1 MSRDVLQS
9 NLDQIEL
16 ALQQVSEAMLHNQSQ
31 PMMSAS
37 ADVQRLSVELAE
49 LMRRFPPSSNKLAK
63 ARLLSLAAMMSSTRG
78 ALIRQ
83 GVMAERALATL
94 MPAVQATTYQ
104 SASTSRQ
111 PYGSYGSAGR
121 QSGAFRAFVA

>member
-1 MSRDVLQS
+1 MSRDILQS
-9 NLDQIEL
+9 KLDQIEL
-16 ALQQVSEAMLHNQSQ
+16 ALQQVSEAILRNQSQ

-37 ADVQRLSVELAE
+37 ADIQRLSVELAE
-49 LMRRFPPSSNKLAK
+49 LMRRFPQSSNKLAK

-94 MPAVQATTYQ
+94 MPSVQATTYK
-104 SASTSRQ
+104 SASAGRH
-111 PYGSYGSAGR
+111 PYGSVGR
-121 QSGAFRAFVA
+121 QSGEFRAFVA